1 MLDLDADIE
10 PGRAA
15 AGLVLGDSV
24 SSLRGLGRPIRPHA
38 SCVGVEI
45 IDLGPVQVWAT
56 DGEID
61 QILVRSGYA
70 GTIAGTQV
78 GIGSSLDR
86 FVREVGQLIEDD
98 DDVLL
103 CPAVPGISVETTAW
117 SGPRR
122 EAIDANLDSTITDIW
137 VFPTTRLAGLK

>member
-10 PGRAA
+10 PGHAA
-15 AGLVLGDSV
+15 AGLALGDPIASV
-24 SSLRGLGRPIRPHA
+24 RGLGRSIRPHA
-38 SCVGVEI
+38 SCIGVEI
-45 IDLGPVQVWAT
+45 ADLGPVQVWAT
-56 DGEID
+56 HGAID

-78 GIGSSLDR
+78 GIGSSLGR

-117 SGPRR
+117 SGPGRC
-122 EAIDANLDSTITDIW
+122 AIDANLDSTITDIW
-137 VFPTTRLAGLK
+137 VFPPTRFG